1 MIEAYSPDLKTRVEN
16 IPNFLSLDAT
26 RSWHATDPATFSL
39 PYNHRA
45 VPYLDVGTPV
55 RVMYR
60 KGVFMSGRIEKVTT
74 PLFIGASTPS
84 VSFEAQSW
92 WQLLDY
98 TLGYPNP
105 LGQTQQNSWWSQMGK
120 SETVVKNYV
129 QLNLE
134 QRAQHPISIIV
145 SEGRGPNTSI
155 TSRWQPLSE
164 RALATMDASGL
175 VFTLE
180 HMTAAEGFDQSYYRP
195 LIFDCHWGVVHPLK
209 LNRLNVVA
217 GGTYTVSAPTATSV
231 LAGGRGQGTTRMY
244 RTATITDAHPLWK
257 REGYVDAS
265 DIKDDAQADP
275 VVTPAQADQMTQDK
289 ADEELSKLGPKSSLD
304 VTLRDW
310 DSWSY
315 RRPYEVGDRVSVDV
329 NGLTVTDRIE
339 SVRLTVSA
347 SNGVQVVS
355 SIGGWEDDA
364 TYELARALRATQA
377 ELRRLGS
384 QT

>member
-1 MIEAYSPDLKTRVEN
+1 MKLSVKLDHVAEN
-16 IPNFLSLDAT
+16 ALGRKAGFFIA
-26 RSWHATDPATFSL
+26 AAG
-39 PYNHRA
+39 
-45 VPYLDVGTPV
+45 DV
-55 RVMYR
+55 
-60 KGVFMSGRIEKVTT
+60 
-74 PLFIGASTPS
+74 
-84 VSFEAQSW
+84 
-92 WQLLDY
+92 
-98 TLGYPNP
+98 
-105 LGQTQQNSWWSQMGK
+105 
-120 SETVVKNYV
+120 
-129 QLNLE
+129 
-134 QRAQHPISIIV
+134 
-145 SEGRGPNTSI
+145 
-155 TSRWQPLSE
+155 
-164 RALATMDASGL
+164 
-175 VFTLE
+175 
-180 HMTAAEGFDQSYYRP
+180 
-195 LIFDCHWGVVHPLK
+195 
-209 LNRLNVVA
+209 
-217 GGTYTVSAPTATSV
+217 VSA
-231 LAGGRGQGTTRMY
+231 
-244 RTATITDAHPLWK
+244 
-257 REGYVDAS
+257 
-265 DIKDDAQADP
+265 DDAQADP